1 MRARG
6 HRTTAGTGGR
16 PRAQD
21 AWLRE
26 AGGDAAG
33 SGPAAGVD
41 GRQLAGADRIVV
53 MESGK
58 IAEVGTHA
66 ELLGRGGSY
75 AALWAAF
82 AGDVELV
89 A

>member
-1 MRARG
+1 
-6 HRTTAGTGGR
+6 
-16 PRAQD
+16 
-21 AWLRE
+21 
-26 AGGDAAG
+26 
-33 SGPAAGVD
+33 
-41 GRQLAGADRIVV
+41 VV
-53 MESGK
+53 MESGQ

-82 AGDVELV
+82 AGDAELV

>member
-1 MRARG
+1 MQTGPPLEGVERPDDVRDALVDAEPG
-6 HRTTAGTGGR
+6 VQAAECGAHPAGG
-16 PRAQD
+16 QD
-21 AWLRE
+21 A
-26 AGGDAAG
+26 AA
-33 SGPAAGVD
+33 
-41 GRQLAGADRIVV
+41 RADRIVV
-53 MESGK
+53 MESGQ

-66 ELLGRGGSY
+66 ELLGRGGNY